1 MPEKKE
7 NKNNIL
13 RKQNPS
19 ETKIADFHLRARQ
32 TRSRLSI
39 YRAKC
44 TPLLVS
50 PCQQTSLTAEHSST
64 KTILTWDV
72 GEKSLI
78 YLNKLIRIE

>member
-50 PCQQTSLTAEHSST
+50 PCQQTSLKTAEHYST
-64 KTILTWDV
+64 KTILSI
-72 GEKSLI
+72 GCRGKKFNLF
-78 YLNKLIRIE
+78 